1 MKRYTYDLFE
11 PSNNNDESLDR
22 LTREFAPLH
31 MKSWSETKQR
41 HYGKQY
47 DLNVAAFASMWLTK
61 SLKIFMAYEEGKPVG
76 FLIGY
81 HFRPMQYQAT
91 VFQVEDW
98 YSGGNREVEEG
109 LFEYMYEGLRF
120 MGVDEVLITVGANEQ
135 PIDLGPGWKV
145 ASTFKHVRY
154 TRK

>member
-11 PSNNNDESLDR
+11 PSNNNDESLER

-31 MKSWSETKQR
+31 MKSWEEVKKR
-41 HYGKQY
+41 HYNKSY
-47 DLNVAAFASMWLTK
+47 DLNVSAFAALWLNK
-61 SLKIFMAYEEGKPVG
+61 SLKIFMAYEETKPVG
-76 FLIGY
+76 YLIGF
-81 HFRPMQYQAT
+81 HFRPMQYQAN

-98 YSGGNREVEEG
+98 YASGNKEVEEG

-120 MGVDEVLITVGANEQ
+120 MGIDEVLVTVGSSET
-135 PIDLGPGWKV
+135 PPDLGPAWKM
-145 ASTFKHVRY
+145 ANTFKQIRY